1 VRCRGWISLVLAI
14 TARSIETVNYYDYFA
29 CARRDGRWEF
39 GLAGGSLA
47 ASDRPGLTLLPRSQ
61 TLETDKNGWSMDQ
74 ACGSGLTKAVA
85 ETWVRN
91 NMLACFHYTTT
102 TTRTCF
108 IGAGFILYIVELTAD
123 VRFKINYTCSPIG
136 KP

>member
-1 VRCRGWISLVLAI
+1 VRCRGRISLVLAI

-61 TLETDKNGWSMDQ
+61 TLETDKNGWSIDQ

-85 ETWVRN
+85 ETW
-91 NMLACFHYTTT
+91 
-102 TTRTCF
+102 
-108 IGAGFILYIVELTAD
+108 GQE
-123 VRFKINYTCSPIG
+123 
-136 KP
+136 